1 MDHLL
6 SKEKKRG
13 ICLVLSVLRN
23 IQGDHW
29 KLDNQK
35 NFFTKKKRQD
45 EENEIR
51 EKEIKVDSSGRKVKK
66 LRNEKIKFKENS
78 SKTLG

>member
-6 SKEKKRG
+6 SKEPKRG

-23 IQGDHW
+23 TQEIIENW
-29 KLDNQK
+29 II
-35 NFFTKKKRQD
+35 KKTFLRKRKRQD

-51 EKEIKVDSSGRKVKK
+51 ENEIKVDSSGRKVKK
-66 LRNEKIKFKENS
+66 LRKREKEKF
-78 SKTLG
+78 

>member
-1 MDHLL
+1 MFVGTF
-6 SKEKKRG
+6 KEIIENWIIKKTF
-13 ICLVLSVLRN
+13 LR
-23 IQGDHW
+23 
-29 KLDNQK
+29 KR
-35 NFFTKKKRQD
+35 KRQD

-66 LRNEKIKFKENS
+66 LRKTRKEKYFKENS